1 MSKLLTPV
9 FIKRGNLE
17 LISTEKIGNGATL
30 VNVDGIKRVEF
41 DCLNEYRDILVHCMS
56 TRLGGV
62 SNGECTSLNLGF
74 ARNDSIENV
83 YENFRLFC
91 KSAGIEPNSLVC
103 TRQVHGTRVR
113 FVGESDK
120 GKGFPGNENGLY
132 GVDGLVT
139 TTPGITMVTFHAD
152 CAPVF
157 LFEPGIKAASLVHSG
172 WRGTLGNIVSEAI
185 KAMKSIPGFNAGRV
199 TAVIGPSIRYCCFE
213 VDEEVYM
220 HFFEKYKNDAL
231 YEQTPEGKWKI
242 DLKGIIEH
250 ELRQEGIPPENIHDS
265 GICTK
270 CRKDLFYS
278 YRGDEGKT
286 GSLAAFMQIKI

>member
-1 MSKLLTPV
+1 MKSA
-9 FIKRGNLE
+9 
-17 LISTEKIGNGATL
+17 EKIGNGSTL
-30 VNVDGIKRVEF
+30 VTVDGIKRVEF
-41 DCLNEYRDILVHCMS
+41 DCLDEYRDILVHCMS

-62 SNGECTSLNLGF
+62 SSGECAALNLGF

-91 KSAGIEPNSLVC
+91 KSAGIDINSLVC
-103 TRQVHGTRVR
+103 TRQVHGTRVCI
-113 FVGESDK
+113 VGEGDR
-120 GKGFPGNENGLY
+120 GKGFPGNSDVLD

-139 TTPGITMVTFHAD
+139 TTPGVTMVTFHAD

-185 KAMKSIPGFNAGRV
+185 SIMKNIPGFNANRV
-199 TAVIGPSIRYCCFE
+199 MAVIGPSIGCCCFE
-213 VDEEVYM
+213 VDDEVYSL
-220 HFFEKYKNDAL
+220 FFKKFKNNAFYKP
-231 YEQTPEGKWKI
+231 TPGGKWKI

-250 ELRQEGIPPENIHDS
+250 ELRLKGIPPENIHNS

-270 CRKDLFYS
+270 CRKDLFFS
-278 YRGDEGKT
+278 HRGDEGKT
-286 GSLAAFMQIKI
+286 GSLAAFMQIRL